1 MALPL
6 FRCTACCSFFSFI
19 SRNNGCSR
27 PCVYAVCV
35 LSCLFAC
42 VCVSFS
48 RSEYPLR
55 HFAFLSHFASLL
67 PLRTAQPKPPTSYFP
82 FDTSSSSSPSCL
94 APRVFPLRKHS
105 TRIPELQ
112 DTAMVTRFR
121 YSLCFSFRVPASY
134 LALRYHAPVAQDD
147 QTGE

>member
-6 FRCTACCSFFSFI
+6 FRCTACCSLFSFI

-27 PCVYAVCV
+27 PCVYACVSLVVC
-35 LSCLFAC
+35 LH

-48 RSEYPLR
+48 RSEYSLR

-67 PLRTAQPKPPTSYFP
+67 PLRTAQPKPPTPYFP
-82 FDTSSSSSPSCL
+82 LDTSSSSSSCL

-121 YSLCFSFRVPASY
+121 YSLCFSFRVSASY